1 MGLWECDDTDGATH
15 GVHLFRYHSRP
26 VNCLTWDNHSPSLFS
41 TSYDGTVRCLDAEKQ
56 ESSLVFHDES
66 FMNEGGW
73 TSFHCQDTAHTL
85 LVSLGN
91 QGSVVQVDQ
100 RVGTSAVS
108 TFKLFDR
115 LHAKSIS
122 CHPLKPHLLLTG
134 TNKGGCFIFDV
145 RSSRKSS
152 GLLTP
157 LLELQGAT
165 R

>member
-1 MGLWECDDTDGATH
+1 MG
-15 GVHLFRYHSRP
+15 
-26 VNCLTWDNHSPSLFS
+26 
-41 TSYDGTVRCLDAEKQ
+41 YDGTVRCLDAEKQ

-66 FMNEGGW
+66 FMNEGGG
-73 TSFHCQDTAHTL
+73 TSFHGQDTAHTL

-122 CHPLKPHLLLTG
+122 CHPLQPHLLLTG
-134 TNKGGCFIFDV
+134 TNKGGCSIFDL
-145 RSSRKSS
+145 RSSPGKE
-152 GLLTP
+152 GLLVPATS
-157 LLELQGAT
+157 LLGAT
-165 R
+165 RSLSSCQFSPSGSQVVTMAS